1 MTRRVWGAAA
11 IVGVSL
17 VAYPLVTLAGG
28 SPRFPTRDE
37 CVRPA
42 VEGQPVDVVF
52 GRVDSPVE
60 ANELRDR
67 VIAVGFVGTESLG
80 DGCGRWKVV
89 LEGVPSI
96 DIARQVQEEAAS
108 VELEPTLE
116 LGSGT

>member
-1 MTRRVWGAAA
+1 MTRRLWWAVA
-11 IVGVSL
+11 IVAVAI
-17 VAYPLVTLAGG
+17 VAYPLVTLASG

-42 VEGQPVDVVF
+42 VEGQPVDIVF

-60 ANELRDR
+60 AAELRDR

-80 DGCGRWKVV
+80 DGCGRWEVV

-96 DIARQVQEEAAS
+96 DVGRQVQEEAAS
-108 VELEPTLE
+108 VELDTTLE